1 MLELLLDLMLNDHL
15 IFFERQWDFYSVDFE
30 FTENNKKVRQE
41 HLHNLKLNIVQL
53 SLVNVSVIQNTGY
66 EDFYLNSS
74 WLGVYEFGFYIHL
87 LYYCVSKIF
96 QGRMLSISSKSTA
109 SPLSATGCCIGFL
122 KISTTQIVRESTLK
136 YIIGD

>member
-30 FTENNKKVRQE
+30 FTENNKKLRQE

-53 SLVNVSVIQNTGY
+53 SLVNVSVIQNTGD
-66 EDFYLNSS
+66 EDFYLSSS

-87 LYYCVSKIF
+87 LYYCVSKFF
-96 QGRMLSISSKSTA
+96 QGWMVSISSKITA
-109 SPLSATGCCIGFL
+109 PLSATGCCIGFL
-122 KISTTQIVRESTLK
+122 KISTTQIARESTLK